1 MSGQDRVPKPPRNPM
16 GRPLDPDQKPEGG
29 PRHMKSRPVP
39 GPDQWATYRLVSVA
53 ARLND
58 RRLNR
63 RLARL
68 GLTTGS
74 LDALETA
81 AELEPTTVT
90 DLAELLC
97 VSRQSMGKVLRRLQ
111 SLGFLKKEPARDGRS
126 ADICL
131 TQQGRDVLSAAE
143 NLIREETA
151 SDSSSEKLLRRQ
163 LEEHIRHLRNA
174 EGSTPVGH
182 VGADRQTRAANGSG
196 HRSERHLRDI
206 HHQSPDPSTTRG
218 T

>member
-1 MSGQDRVPKPPRNPM
+1 MSGQDRVPKPPRTPS
-16 GRPLDPDQKPEGG
+16 GRPLDPDQQPVGG
-29 PRHMKSRPVP
+29 PRHMKSGPVP

-131 TQQGRDVLSAAE
+131 TEQGRDVLSAAE
-143 NLIREETA
+143 DLIREETA
-151 SDSSSEKLLRRQ
+151 SDAASEKLLRRK
-163 LEEHIRHLRNA
+163 LEEHIRHLRNV
-174 EGSTPVGH
+174 EGSTPAGH
-182 VGADRQTRAANGSG
+182 VGADRQTGSATGSG
-196 HRSERHLRDI
+196 PQGQRHIRDT
-206 HHQSPDPSTTRG
+206 HHQ
-218 T
+218 